1 METATGITIA
11 KILGPSVSIATAG
24 AILSISALY
33 TPLLSNS
40 ARSQTSPKPSPASTL
55 PSIRFIFSR
64 GSHFFPQ
71 AATFA
76 AANFGYLAFYSS
88 TSVVKVLGMDM
99 GTRAGFVVAAVLSMA
114 IGPITGVMLP
124 VCNNPLRE
132 MAELERQGR
141 GSEVDEGELKKMV
154 QSIAT
159 LDSSAWNKGKKSK
172 KMEAEWAR
180 EGTEPPKEQNSKD
193 KMHTGS

>member
-1 METATGITIA
+1 MDATTGINIA
-11 KILGPSVSIATAG
+11 KVVGPSVSIATAG

-40 ARSQTSPKPSPASTL
+40 ARSQSSSKPSPTATL

-76 AANFGYLAFYSS
+76 AANFSYLAYYSAN
-88 TSVVKVLGMDM
+88 TAVKVLGMEM
-99 GTRAGFVVAAVLSMA
+99 GTRTGFVAAAVLSMA
-114 IGPITGVMLP
+114 IGPITGLMLP

-141 GSEVDEGELKKMV
+141 GIEVDEEELKKMV
-154 QSIAT
+154 KRFEWLNYVRGAAILAGGV
-159 LDSSAWNKGKKSK
+159 LGLAVIVAEGK
-172 KMEAEWAR
+172 
-180 EGTEPPKEQNSKD
+180 
-193 KMHTGS
+193 